1 MKKLVVTV
9 LAILMILPMCVF
21 AQATGKIV
29 GVVTDAKTNEPLA
42 GANVLLEGTVLGAAA
57 NADGSFIILNVPV
70 GNYDVSASIISHK
83 KLTIQEVRVLSSVT
97 TELKFELQESVIAG
111 QEVTVVAERKL
122 FEKSVT
128 SSVSMTTSDELENIP
143 VRGVANVIAN
153 MAGVVAQDG
162 QIHIRGGRPHEVKF
176 LVGGVSTSLATN
188 NNNAMTIIH
197 DAIEE
202 IQVFAGGYTADMG
215 NANAGIVK
223 TEIKS
228 GGSKLHGSLEAR
240 TDGFRDPALG
250 KKVLG
255 TYNYGHNSV
264 IASIGGPITKKVKFF
279 VAGQYDGQKD
289 SEVRFSEGFDFE
301 RVSINPNDPDDTHD
315 SLHLVYPDGFT
326 PHTALETYAINGSLT
341 IDTPTRLRFD
351 FLQDWTT
358 YDRTWRSPTML
369 NTLNDRVYYYTTPT
383 TLITAK
389 ATKLFSNTSY
399 LDAKASYFH
408 YSRELNDPYFGNDW
422 TLWYDS
428 AAVYN
433 YTAAMGDTV
442 VYRNAYRPQYD
453 YIANGFPID
462 RNGSPTDTYSHLDQ
476 NYWGLIL
483 DYVNQINKHNEIK
496 VGMDFKRHTIRQY
509 AVLPSAMIYAGEV
522 GSVSTGY
529 TQYGCMDSI
538 PIATWIQNAGVDAY
552 GFDAYGT
559 KTNGQTVYDDGTY
572 IDGPKHP
579 VEFAAYL
586 MDKIEYKD
594 LIINAGLRFDY
605 YDTDDRELVD
615 PANPAVDPNTSMLA
629 DSAWVKKAPSLNLS
643 PRIGFSFPIND
654 KTVFYLNYGQF
665 VQMPRLNE
673 AYYSSYTYARQI
685 VRQGFYFQ
693 NPVGFGLDPL
703 HTTSYEVGFR
713 REISDFAAFDLTAF
727 YKNVK
732 GLIEVVSQR
741 ATPGS
746 TIPGSYDRFENGDF
760 ATQKGIEV
768 RMNMRRTNRLAGS
781 INYTLTLAE
790 GTASNSTAAH
800 GALYMNTIMPSTINP
815 LDFSQ
820 MHTGS
825 INLDYRFGDNDGGFI
840 LENMGANLLIGF
852 SSGHPFTRVDVL
864 VGGQSDPYTAGIDYM
879 DDTRSRIALEPV
891 GSSTTPW
898 QFTTDLRVDKS
909 FKLGSFD
916 ANLFVMVTNLFN
928 RKNVVNVYE
937 LTGNAEDDG
946 YLSNS
951 VRSQTTIDNYGGQEY
966 IDMYTAINLVNG
978 QAYWDRLSYA
988 HNSELYGDPRQIS
1001 VGVRL
1006 SF

>member
-1 MKKLVVTV
+1 MKKLVVAV
-9 LAILMILPMCVF
+9 IAILMILPMCVF
-21 AQATGKIV
+21 AQATGKLV

-70 GNYDVSASIISHK
+70 GSYDVSASIISHK

-97 TELKFELQESVIAG
+97 TELKFELEESVVQG

-176 LVGGVSTSLATN
+176 LVGGVSTSLITN
-188 NNNAMTIIH
+188 NTNAMTVIH

-228 GGSKLHGSLEAR
+228 GGSEFHGSIEGR
-240 TDGFRDPALG
+240 TDGFRDPSLG

-255 TYNYGHNSV
+255 TYNYGHNTL

-279 VAGQYDGQKD
+279 VAGQYEGEKD
-289 SEVRFSEGFDFE
+289 SQVRFSEGFEFLDM
-301 RVSINPNDPDDTHD
+301 VNNNPNDPTNTDTID
-315 SLHLVYPDGFT
+315 LVYADGFT
-326 PHTALETYAINGSLT
+326 PRNEQETYAINGSIT

-351 FLQDWTT
+351 ILHDWTK
-358 YDRTWRSPTML
+358 YDRNRLHAAML
-369 NTLNDRVYYYTTPT
+369 NTLNDRTFYYTTPT

-399 LDAKASYFH
+399 IDAKVSYFR
-408 YSRELNDPYFGNDW
+408 YQRELNDPYFGNDW
-422 TLWYDS
+422 TKWWDS
-428 AAVYN
+428 SAVSE
-433 YTAAMGDTV
+433 YTDGEVTF
-442 VYRNAYRPQYD
+442 RNAYRPQYE
-453 YIANGFPID
+453 YIVNGFPIT
-462 RNGSPTDTYSHLDQ
+462 RNGDPLNIYSNLEQTYV
-476 NYWGLIL
+476 GLNL
-483 DYVNQINKHNEIK
+483 DYVSQINKHNELKLGVDI
-496 VGMDFKRHTIRQY
+496 KRHTVRQY
-509 AVLPSAMIYAGEV
+509 SVNPAAMIYAGEP
-522 GSVSTGY
+522 GSVTGY
-529 TQYGCMDSI
+529 TQYGSLDSI
-538 PIATWIQNAGVDAY
+538 PIATWIQNGQVDAY
-552 GFDAYGT
+552 GFDAYGNKST
-559 KTNGQTVYDDGTY
+559 GKTTYADGTY

-629 DSAWVKKAPSLNLS
+629 DSAWTKKDPSLNLS

-673 AYYSSYTYARQI
+673 AYFSSYTYARQI

-713 REISDFAAFDLTAF
+713 REITDFAAFDLTAF

-732 GLIEVVSQR
+732 GLIEVVKQLP
-741 ATPGS
+741 TPGS
-746 TIPGSYDRFENGDF
+746 SIPGYYDRFENGDF
-760 ATQKGIEV
+760 ATQKGVEL
-768 RMNMRRTNRLAGS
+768 RLNMRRTNRLAGS

-825 INLDYRFGDNDGGFI
+825 INLDYRFGDNDGGPI
-840 LENMGANLLIGF
+840 LENIGANLLIGF
-852 SSGHPFTRVDVL
+852 SSGHPFTNVDVK

-879 DDTRSRIALEPV
+879 DDTRDRMALEPI

-898 QFTTDLRVDKS
+898 QFTTDLRLDKS
-909 FKLGSFD
+909 FKLGALD
-916 ANLFVMVTNLFN
+916 ANVFVMVTNLFN

-937 LTGNAEDDG
+937 FTGNAEDDG
-946 YLSNS
+946 FLTDP
-951 VRSQTTIDNYGGQEY
+951 VRSGTTIANNGGQDY

-978 QAYWDRLSYA
+978 QAYWESIQR
-988 HNSELYGDPRQIS
+988 ELYGNPRQINL
-1001 VGVRL
+1001 GVRL

>member
-1 MKKLVVTV
+1 MKKLVVAV
-9 LAILMILPMCVF
+9 IAILMILPMCVF
-21 AQATGKIV
+21 AQATGKLV

-70 GNYDVSASIISHK
+70 GSYDVSASIISHK
-83 KLTIQEVRVLSSVT
+83 KLTIQKVRVLSSVT
-97 TELKFELQESVIAG
+97 TELKFELEESVIAG

-176 LVGGVSTSLATN
+176 LVGGVSTSLVTSN
-188 NNNAMTIIH
+188 TNAMTIIH

-223 TEIKS
+223 TELKS
-228 GGSKLHGSLEAR
+228 GGSEIHGSIEGR

-250 KKVLG
+250 QKVLG
-255 TYNYGHNSV
+255 TYNYGHNTL
-264 IASIGGPITKKVKFF
+264 IASIGGPITKKVRFF
-279 VAGQYDGQKD
+279 VAGQYEGEKD
-289 SEVRFSEGFDFE
+289 SEVRFSEGYEFLGMVND
-301 RVSINPNDPDDTHD
+301 NPNNPSNTDTVD
-315 SLHLVYPDGFT
+315 LVYADGYT
-326 PHTALETYAINGSLT
+326 PHAGQVTYALNGSLT

-351 FLQDWTT
+351 FLHDWTK
-358 YDRTWRSPTML
+358 YDRTYNAPVML
-369 NTLNDRVYYYTTPT
+369 NTLNNRTYYYTTPT

-389 ATKLFSNTSY
+389 ATKLFTNTAY
-399 LDAKASYFH
+399 INAKVSYFR
-408 YSRELNDPYFGNDW
+408 YQRELNDPYFGNDW
-422 TLWYDS
+422 TQWYDS
-428 AAVYN
+428 AAVSE
-433 YTAAMGDTV
+433 YTDSAVT
-442 VYRNAYRPQYD
+442 YRNAYRPQYN
-453 YIANGFPID
+453 YIINGFPIERD
-462 RNGSPTDTYSHLDQ
+462 GEPLNIYSNLEQTYV
-476 NYWGLIL
+476 GLNL
-483 DYVNQINKHNEIK
+483 DYVNQINKHHELKI
-496 VGMDFKRHTIRQY
+496 GADLKRHTVRQY
-509 AVLPSAMIYAGEV
+509 SVAPAAMIYAGEP
-522 GSVSTGY
+522 GSVDGY
-529 TQYGCMDSI
+529 TQYGCLDSI
-538 PIATWIQNAGVDAY
+538 PIATWIQNAGINAY
-552 GFDAYGT
+552 GFDAYGNET
-559 KTNGQTVYDDGTY
+559 TAKTVYADGTY

-579 VEFAAYL
+579 LEFATYL

-594 LIINAGLRFDY
+594 LIINLGLRFDY

-615 PANPAVDPNTSMLA
+615 PANPAVDPNTAMLA

-673 AYYSSYTYARQI
+673 VYFSSYTYARQI
-685 VRQGFYFQ
+685 VRQGYYFI

-732 GLIEVVSQR
+732 GLIEVVKQLP
-741 ATPGS
+741 TPGS
-746 TIPGSYDRFENGDF
+746 SIPGYYDRFENGDF
-760 ATQKGIEV
+760 ATQKGVEV
-768 RMNMRRTNRLAGS
+768 RLNMRRTNRLAGS
-781 INYTLTLAE
+781 INYTLTMAE

-820 MHTGS
+820 MHTGA

-864 VGGQSDPYTAGIDYM
+864 VGGQADPYTAGIDYM
-879 DDTRSRIALEPV
+879 DDTRNRLAIEPI

-898 QFTTDLRVDKS
+898 QFTTDLRLDKS
-909 FKLGSFD
+909 FKLGTLD
-916 ANLFVMVTNLFN
+916 ANVFVMVTNLFN

-937 LTGNAEDDG
+937 FTGNAEDDG
-946 YLSNS
+946 FLTDP
-951 VRSQTTIDNYGGQEY
+951 VRSATTIANNGGQDY

-978 QAYWDRLSYA
+978 QAYWDNIGR
-988 HNSELYGDPRQIS
+988 ELYGNPRQINF
-1001 VGVRL
+1001 GVRL

>member
-1 MKKLVVTV
+1 MKKLVVAV
-9 LAILMILPMCVF
+9 FAILMILPMCVF

-29 GVVTDAKTNEPLA
+29 GVVTDSKTNEPLA
-42 GANVLLEGTVLGAAA
+42 GANVLIEGTVLGAAA

-70 GNYDVSASIISHK
+70 GTYDVSASIISHK
-83 KLTIQEVRVLSSVT
+83 KLTVQEVRVLSSVT
-97 TELKFELQESVIAG
+97 TELNFKLDQSVVQG

-128 SSVSMTTSDELENIP
+128 SSVSMSTSDELENIP
-143 VRGVANVIAN
+143 VRGVTNIIAN
-153 MAGVVAQDG
+153 MAGVVSQDD

-188 NNNAMTIIH
+188 NTNAMTVIH

-228 GGSKLHGSLEAR
+228 GGSDFHGSLEAR

-264 IASIGGPITKKVKFF
+264 IASLGGPIGDKVKFF
-279 VAGQYDGQKD
+279 VAGQYEGEKD
-289 SEVRFSEGFDFE
+289 SEVRFSEGFEFLQM
-301 RVSINPNDPDDTHD
+301 VNNNPYDPDNEDVVD
-315 SLHLVYPDGFT
+315 LVYPDGFT
-326 PHTALETYAINGSLT
+326 PHTEQETYALNSSLT

-351 FLQDWTT
+351 FLQDYTK
-358 YDRTWRSPTML
+358 YDRTYNAPVML
-369 NTLNDRVYYYTTPT
+369 NTLNDRTYYYTTPT
-383 TLITAK
+383 TLATAK

-399 LDAKASYFH
+399 IDVKASYFR
-408 YSRELNDPYFGNDW
+408 YQRELNDPYFGNDW
-422 TLWYDS
+422 TKWWDS
-428 AAVYN
+428 TEVYN

-442 VYRNAYRPQYD
+442 VYRNAYRPQYN
-453 YIANGFPID
+453 YIINGFPIE
-462 RNGSPTDTYSHLDQ
+462 RNGEPLNVYSHLEQ
-476 NYWGLIL
+476 TYVGLNL
-483 DYVNQINKHNEIK
+483 DYVNQINKHHEIK
-496 VGMDFKRHTIRQY
+496 VGADVKRHTIRQY
-509 AVLPSAMIYAGEV
+509 SVMPSAISYADPDSATTMAGIKAVPIAEWIQYAG
-522 GSVSTGY
+522 
-529 TQYGCMDSI
+529 I
-538 PIATWIQNAGVDAY
+538 DAY
-552 GFDAYGT
+552 GFDAYGN
-559 KTNGQTVYDDGTY
+559 KTTEKTVYADGTY

-594 LIINAGLRFDY
+594 LIINLGLRFDY
-605 YDTDDRELVD
+605 FDTDDRELVD
-615 PANPAVDPNTSMLA
+615 PENPAVDPNTAMLA

-665 VQMPRLNE
+665 VQMPKLNE
-673 AYYSSYTYARQI
+673 AYFSSYTYARQI

-703 HTTSYEVGFR
+703 RTTSYEVGFR

-732 GLIEVVSQR
+732 GLIEVVKQLP
-741 ATPGS
+741 ATNS
-746 TIPGSYDRFENGDF
+746 SIPGYYDRFENGDF
-760 ATQKGIEV
+760 ATQKGVEL
-768 RMNMRRTNRLAGS
+768 RLNMRRTNRLAAS
-781 INYTLTLAE
+781 LNYTLTLAE

-825 INLDYRFGDNDGGFI
+825 INLDYRFGDNDGGVL

-864 VGGQSDPYTAGIDYM
+864 VGGQAEPYTAGVDYM
-879 DDTRSRIALEPV
+879 DDTRNRLALEPV

-898 QFTTDLRVDKS
+898 QFTTDLRLDKS
-909 FKLGSFD
+909 FKLGGLD
-916 ANLFVMVTNLFN
+916 ANVFVMVTNLFN

-946 YLSNS
+946 FLTDPI
-951 VRSQTTIDNYGGQEY
+951 RSATTIATSGDQDY

-978 QAYWDRLSYA
+978 QAYWDSVER
-988 HNSELYGDPRQIS
+988 ELYGNPRQINF
-1001 VGVRL
+1001 GVRL